1 MHVFTDENIRQEG
14 AYLYYRP
21 KSGSRSGE
29 RFIAR
34 HKHMRRD
41 QLGFKSFLKK
51 NFTVEEYFAR
61 IDAGEAPLDILK
73 SKGYMPAHADM
84 RRALGLPQAPQNT
97 P

>member
-1 MHVFTDENIRQEG
+1 MHVFTDENIRKEG

-21 KSGSRSGE
+21 ESGSRSDE

-41 QLGFKSFLKK
+41 QRGFKIFLKR

-61 IDAGEAPLDILK
+61 MDAGEAPLNILK
-73 SKGYMPAHADM
+73 SKGYMPAHSK
-84 RRALGLPQAPQNT
+84 R
-97 P
+97 